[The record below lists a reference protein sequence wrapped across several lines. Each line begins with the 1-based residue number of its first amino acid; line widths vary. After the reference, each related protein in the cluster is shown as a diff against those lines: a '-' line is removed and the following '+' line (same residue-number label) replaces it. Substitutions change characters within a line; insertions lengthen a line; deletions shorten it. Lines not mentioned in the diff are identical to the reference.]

1 MVEIIGFNGA
11 FQLAMHFIRQGGIA
25 EPPTPPI
32 AGPDMGPQLF
42 GNAPRRAGETQ
53 QKGRQYPVRE
63 RPLALVQ
70 QGVGEVIEGALAAV
84 APVAFAPGSIVVIA
98 PRIDVLTLTPGT
110 LERPIFPPECMDIGV
125 AGVDV
130 EASIRSF

>member
-1 MVEIIGFNGA
+1 M
-11 FQLAMHFIRQGGIA
+11 
-25 EPPTPPI
+25 
-32 AGPDMGPQLF
+32 DPQLF

-84 APVAFAPGSIVVIA
+84 APVAFAPGSVVVIP
-98 PRIDVLTLTPGT
+98 PRIDALALAPGT
-110 LERPIFPPECMDIGV
+110 LEGPIFPPQRMDVSV
-125 AGVDV
+125 ALVNIEEVVDV
-130 EASIRSF
+130 

>member
-1 MVEIIGFNGA
+1 M
-11 FQLAMHFIRQGGIA
+11 
-25 EPPTPPI
+25 
-32 AGPDMGPQLF
+32 DPQLS
-42 GNAPRRAGETQ
+42 GNPPRRAGETQ

-70 QGVGEVIEGALAAV
+70 QGVGEVIESALAAV
-84 APVAFAPGSIVVIA
+84 APVAFAPGAIVVIA
-98 PRIDVLTLTPGT
+98 PRIDVLALTPGT

-130 EASIRSF
+130 EELVEIGENWHQ